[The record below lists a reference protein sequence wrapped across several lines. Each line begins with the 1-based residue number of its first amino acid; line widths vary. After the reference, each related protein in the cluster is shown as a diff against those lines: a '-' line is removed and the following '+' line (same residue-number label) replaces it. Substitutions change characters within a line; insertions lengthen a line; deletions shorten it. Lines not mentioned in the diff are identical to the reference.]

1 MGFQKQ
7 VQLQQAPAVAG
18 DFASNNPRAVLLA
31 GEGALVAGA
40 SGAVVGRFAWAVNG
54 VVSNAGSGKPQGFI
68 HRENQALI
76 TTWLAEASN
85 VIPQG
90 LPLTIHVA
98 GDFWAQTLTNATVG
112 QKVYASLTTGEVK
125 TDATGATV
133 AGYIETDWLV
143 ASAASANELIK
154 ITTWGA

>member
-1 MGFQKQ
+1 MSFQKQ

-154 ITTWGA
+154 ISTWGA

>member
-18 DFASNNPRAVLLA
+18 DFASNNPRAALLV

-40 SGAVVGRFAWAVNG
+40 TGAVVGRFAWAVNG

-85 VIPQG
+85 VVPQG

-125 TDATGATV
+125 TDAPGATV
-133 AGYIETDWLV
+133 AGYIETDWQV

-154 ITTWGA
+154 ITTWGV

>member
-1 MGFQKQ
+1 MTFQTQ

-76 TTWLAEASN
+76 TAWLAERSN
-85 VIPQG
+85 AIPQG

-125 TDATGATV
+125 TDAAGATV
-133 AGYIETDWLV
+133 AGYIETNWNV

-154 ITTWGA
+154 ITTWGV

>member
-18 DFASNNPRAVLLA
+18 DFASNNPRAALLA

-40 SGAVVGRFAWAVNG
+40 TGAVVGRFAWAVNG

-76 TTWLAEASN
+76 TTWLDEASN

-90 LPLTIHVA
+90 LSLTIHVA

-112 QKVYASLTTGEVK
+112 QKVYASLTTGDVK
-125 TDATGATV
+125 TEAAGATV